1 MSRANL
7 SCTEELP
14 IGPLWAEQALVWWD
28 GAMTFPPDATVSDA
42 GEFGLIEALTGIFE
56 QGDQVLVG
64 PGDDAAVLRVR
75 TGHVVVS
82 TDLMVEGRHFRRDWV
97 SAADVGHRAAAQ
109 NLSDINAMG
118 GRATS
123 LTIGL
128 AAPAD
133 LPAEWALDFAR
144 GFAEECALVGASVVG
159 GDLSRA
165 DQLVIAVTVLGAC
178 TVAPVVRSGARPG
191 DVLAL
196 CGRQGWAAGG
206 MAVLGRG
213 FRSPRVLVEAYRRPE
228 PPYDAG
234 PVAADA
240 GATAMIDV
248 SDGLLADAG
257 HIATASGVA
266 MDVHRDAFE
275 LAEPLQAVGAALGA
289 DPLQFILGGG
299 DDHALLATFPDGSV
313 PDGWLVIGTVT
324 EGAGVT
330 VDGAGVRRPDR
341 LDPLLKALTAPSG
354 NGRFVSPDSTRRFVA
369 RCARERRLARSP
381 ARRGRGFAGSARDLA
396 SLDAAG
402 ADVEAL
408 GRAVDRGPDALDV
421 GVEATLRDLARP
433 GTVVAESRLL
443 GADVTDGSHRELLR
457 IEV

>member
-1 MSRANL
+1 VGG
-7 SCTEELP
+7 E
-14 IGPLWAEQALVWWD
+14 GPVWWD
-28 GAMTFPPDATVSDA
+28 VGMTFPPDATVSDA
-42 GEFGLIEALTGIFE
+42 GEFGLIEAFTGIFE
-56 QGDQVLVG
+56 QGDEVLVG

-82 TDLMVEGRHFRRDWV
+82 TDLMVEGRHFRRDWA
-97 SAADVGHRAAAQ
+97 SASDVGHRAAAQ

-133 LPAEWALDFAR
+133 LPVEWALDFAR
-144 GFAEECALVGASVVG
+144 GFAEECALVGATVVG

-165 DQLVIAVTVLGAC
+165 DQVVIAVTVLGAC
-178 TVAPVVRSGARPG
+178 SVAPVLRSGARPG
-191 DVLAL
+191 DVLTL

-240 GATAMIDV
+240 GATAMIDL

-275 LAEPLQAVGAALGA
+275 LAEPLQAVGAALNA
-289 DPLQFILGGG
+289 DPIQFILGGG
-299 DDHALLATFPDGSV
+299 DDHALLATFPEGSV
-313 PDGWLVIGTVT
+313 PEGWLVIGTVA

-330 VDGAGVRRPDR
+330 VDGQEYD
-341 LDPLLKALTAPSG
+341 
-354 NGRFVSPDSTRRFVA
+354 
-369 RCARERRLARSP
+369 
-381 ARRGRGFAGSARDLA
+381 
-396 SLDAAG
+396 
-402 ADVEAL
+402 
-408 GRAVDRGPDALDV
+408 GPT
-421 GVEATLRDLARP
+421 GWT
-433 GTVVAESRLL
+433 
-443 GADVTDGSHRELLR
+443 HF
-457 IEV
+457 